1 MTRTF
6 GRWRLGETALNNL
19 RNPQP
24 ADLRVPPRS
33 SGFSAILWEITHNPW
48 VVLQMVSRDQIEAR
62 LGGFLDNGAT
72 ELNKDV

>member
-1 MTRTF
+1 
-6 GRWRLGETALNNL
+6 
-19 RNPQP
+19 
-24 ADLRVPPRS
+24 VPPRS